1 MAMRRIRAIL
11 RVLISQKL
19 TTILL
24 LVAVL
29 GPLAFLYKP
38 GDWGPTTGSEQV
50 PLVEPFY
57 ERAKGA
63 LVWRH
68 FDWREVQSAAVNSGT
83 EQALWYGWTEAFV
96 FLPRNAAEQSQV
108 EPGQPENLH
117 EIVPELGR
125 ISIDESQLGV
135 EDWRDLSHLRQLR
148 LFEGFRLLPPWGS
161 ASEGARVAAEALS
174 ALPALKQLNLL
185 RTGWIRLGSMPVLE
199 ILILDVTDLE
209 SVLPQDDL
217 AAKLP
222 RLRTLILRLPPK
234 FQLTQEQAGVLQQIS
249 QLPQLRRVELITG
262 LPDQRGFLT
271 SQIETFRSYLPGLT
285 VCRGEAGFRFSEIMV
300 LPSIAGVLLFSQVAF
315 SSWLWSL
322 GCVPQTGAIPGFTTA
337 IRQIYAMFVVL
348 MLLSGFL
355 SAWLLELR
363 WYGPVCACLLA
374 VSLVG
379 VQQLIMQRFPGSRGQ
394 SVVTRLLPMIPFL
407 VIIGFLVFPLTV
419 VIPLIFGDFAACN
432 IVMLLFSVG
441 AFFTTLVTWKKT
453 YACLLE
459 QGDSATAFAGISG
472 SENRQRATERWTAE
486 LQGTTV
492 PSSRLLK
499 GSFSDRLRAGS
510 MGVTVKQIKWMLF
523 ALLCFLAMQLIMTRQ
538 FIPGALAGPLAA
550 FLMLP
555 IAMRTQSWNQRT
567 QRLASEF
574 LLPVGREDFWR
585 HVRSAVFRDFAI
597 GFLAVLAASIAINLY
612 RDSFS
617 KHLTG
622 TLLQLVLQI
631 GQLACVYSLAVLTFV
646 TRKSQRRL
654 FTLQVPMGLTMIVF
668 YLDGLTEMAV
678 PGATAFQPLLLPL
691 VVLPALAGVVLL
703 VKLPGILNKMELP

>member
-271 SQIETFRSYLPGLT
+271 SQIATFQSYLPGLT
-285 VCRGEAGFRFSEIMV
+285 VCRGEAGFRISEVLV
-300 LPSIAGVLLFSQVAF
+300 LPLIAGVLLFSQFAF
-315 SSWLWSL
+315 STWLWSL
-322 GCVPQTGAIPGFTTA
+322 GCVPQAGTLPGFHKITGILFSAFA
-337 IRQIYAMFVVL
+337 IL
-348 MLLSGFL
+348 MVFNSVWV
-355 SAWLLELR
+355 AWLLELR
-363 WYGPVCACLLA
+363 WYGPVCVSLLA
-374 VSLVG
+374 VSFAG
-379 VQQLIMQRFPGSRGQ
+379 VQRLVMQLFPGSREG
-394 SVVTRLLPMIPFL
+394 SLVARLVQTLPFL
-407 VIIGFLVFPLTV
+407 VILLFTSLPQAVVPLFL
-419 VIPLIFGDFAACN
+419 GDFATVN
-432 IVMLLFSVG
+432 LGMLLLAAGGFVSVLM
-441 AFFTTLVTWKKT
+441 ALRRP
-453 YACLLE
+453 YAWLLE
-459 QGDSATAFAGISG
+459 GGNSAVVTAGLSG
-472 SENRQRATERWTAE
+472 GESRQRAVERWTAE

-492 PSSRLLK
+492 PSARLLK

-510 MGVTVKQIKWMLF
+510 MSVTAKQMKWMLF
-523 ALLCFLAMQLIMTRQ
+523 ALLCFLATQLIMTRQ
-538 FIPGALAGPLAA
+538 FIPGALAGPLPA

-555 IAMRTQSWNQRT
+555 IVMRTQSWDQRT